1 MWRTVALLRCGGA
14 ATTLCD
20 YCDCRDLA
28 PIRELSDEHDRI
40 GALMGQ
46 VRDRLAA
53 GADTDAAAA
62 LTGLQAAL
70 GHHLVKEEAGLF
82 AQLSATAD
90 NASYLEGLAS
100 DHARARAGL
109 LAVDAGSTGWAP
121 GVLAAFD
128 ELAEH
133 ISVEEY
139 DLFPASRMIIDDAG
153 WAEITAAHQRSN
165 NPAGVSS
172 HSDARRRH

>member
-1 MWRTVALLRCGGA
+1 M
-14 ATTLCD
+14 CD
-20 YCDCRDLA
+20 YCDCRDLT
-28 PIRELSDEHDRI
+28 PIRELSEEHDRI

-53 GADTDAAAA
+53 GTEADAAAA
-62 LTGLQAAL
+62 LANLQTAL
-70 GHHLVKEEAGLF
+70 GHHLAKEEVGIF
-82 AQLSATAD
+82 AQLSVTAE
-90 NASYLEGLAS
+90 NASYLEGLAA

-109 LAVDAGSTGWAP
+109 LGVDAGSTGWAP

-128 ELAEH
+128 ELATH

-153 WAEITAAHQRSN
+153 WAEITAAHQRSH
-165 NPAGVSS
+165 NPAGIPRIETRG
-172 HSDARRRH
+172 HAIERRASR

>member
-1 MWRTVALLRCGGA
+1 M
-14 ATTLCD
+14 CD
-20 YCDCRDLA
+20 YCDCRDLT
-28 PIRELSDEHDRI
+28 PIRELSDEHERI

-53 GADTDAAAA
+53 GTDADAAAPLA
-62 LTGLQAAL
+62 DLQDAL
-70 GHHLVKEEAGLF
+70 GHHLAKEEAGLF

-153 WAEITAAHQRSN
+153 WAEITAVHERIN
-165 NPAGVSS
+165 KTVDVSRDQIRG
-172 HSDARRRH
+172 DAMEKRASR